1 MSDLS
6 GKRAIVTGGAAG
18 IGKAISQRLAGA
30 GADVAVC
37 DVNREGAAATADE
50 LSRLGVR
57 AAAYK
62 FDVSSPSE
70 VQTAV
75 DQIVQDLG
83 GVSILVNNAGIT
95 RDTLLMRMSEEDFDR
110 VLQVNLKG
118 AFNLTKACL
127 RPMLK
132 ERWGRIINI
141 ASVIGQMGNAGQ
153 ANYAAAKGG
162 LIALTK
168 STAKEVGSRN
178 VTANAIAPGFIATA
192 MTDALPEEVKTAYMK
207 LIPLGH
213 FGRPEDVA
221 DLAVFLAGEGAA
233 YITGQVIRVDGGM
246 LTA

>member
-1 MSDLS
+1 MSTLKS
-6 GKRAIVTGGAAG
+6 KRAIVTGSAAG
-18 IGKAISQRLAGA
+18 IGKAISSRLARA
-30 GADVAVC
+30 GANVAVC
-37 DVNREGAAATADE
+37 DVNLEGASALAGE
-50 LSRLGVR
+50 LNGLGVK
-57 AAAYK
+57 AMAYK
-62 FDVSSPSE
+62 FDVSNSSE
-70 VQTAV
+70 VQGAV

-83 GVSILVNNAGIT
+83 GVDILVNNAGIT

-118 AFNLTKACL
+118 AFNMIKACL

-141 ASVIGQMGNAGQ
+141 ASVIGQMGNPGQ

-192 MTDALPEEVKTAYMK
+192 MTDALPEEVKAAYMK
-207 LIPLGH
+207 MIPLGH
-213 FGRPEDVA
+213 FGTPEDVA
-221 DLAVFLAGEGAA
+221 ELVSFLASDAAA